1 MKTKDN
7 MHLLNR
13 KKIRENCIIIPRVF
27 PWHAFDGRDLPRAG
41 LAYMARPRCRLI
53 NTNDHLV
60 TPKSVIYQDK

>member
-13 KKIRENCIIIPRVF
+13 KQIREKCIIIPGSFF

-41 LAYMARPRCRLI
+41 LAYMAIPRCRLI

-60 TPKSVIYQDK
+60 TPKSVIISG